1 MSKPVNPRHGGYE
14 WRWFLVGLKGIFTLP
29 ALILMST
36 FVGFAGLARDAGLT
50 LGQTIFMVPTIW
62 ALPSHILVV
71 AGLTA
76 GAGVLTTALAV
87 ALASIRML
95 PMTMAL
101 VPRLRADHTR
111 PWHLLVVSNFIAI
124 TAWLFTLQRV
134 DGIPRNG
141 RLPFFAGAG
150 LVLMGSVTLI
160 CGVVHTFAASLPPLT
175 MAALTFLTPLYFAA
189 MIYGNAKLPSE
200 RLAMALG
207 LLFGPLFVLLL
218 PQANVLAA
226 GLLGGC
232 TAYAFRFLHRR
243 RAASS

>member
-1 MSKPVNPRHGGYE
+1 MPTPDLPDQTGYE
-14 WRWFLVGLKGIFTLP
+14 WRWFAAGLKGIFTLP

-50 LGQTIFMVPTIW
+50 LGQLVFMVPTIW

-71 AGLTA
+71 AGITT
-76 GAGVLTTALAV
+76 GAGVLATALAV

-101 VPRLRADHTR
+101 MPRLRANHTR
-111 PWHLLVVSNFIAI
+111 QWHLLIVSNFIAI
-124 TAWLFTLQRV
+124 TAWLFTLRHV
-134 DGIPRNG
+134 EDIPRNG

-150 LVLMGSVTLI
+150 SVLIVGVTAV
-160 CGVVHTFAASLPPLT
+160 CAVVHTFAASLPPLT

-200 RLAMALG
+200 RLSMALG
-207 LLFGPLFVLLL
+207 MFLGPLFVIIL
-218 PQANVLAA
+218 PEANVLAA
-226 GLLGGC
+226 GLLGGFS
-232 TAYAFRFLHRR
+232 AYAFRWFHRR
-243 RAASS
+243 RSAA